1 MDWFADGSVAVLDL
15 ALACCA
21 LETDAARPFGA
32 ATMTELGP
40 DTTLVVTVSG
50 TVTNAVTPLIVDAI
64 AAQPRKPVVVA
75 FGACACIGGPYW
87 DAYSVT
93 KGIDQ
98 VVTVDHFVPGCPPP
112 PEALTA
118 VLEQV
123 RHAD

>member
-1 MDWFADGSVAVLDL
+1 MDWFGDRSVAVLDL

-21 LETDAARPFGA
+21 LETDAARPVA
-32 ATMTELGP
+32 APTMTELGP

-50 TVTNAVTPLIVDAI
+50 TLTNALAPVVANTI
-64 AAQPRKPVVVA
+64 ARQPVPPVVVA

-93 KGIDQ
+93 KGVDQ
-98 VVTVDHFVPGCPPP
+98 LVAVDYVVPGCPPP

-123 RHAD
+123 RHGV